1 MSFVIKSEEH
11 IALDSNNMEFDK
23 ILLSGEED
31 GGGGHHN
38 GNVME
43 NEKRMRREIAN
54 SNERRRMQ
62 SINAGFQ
69 SLKNLLPHHEG
80 EKLSKAA
87 ILQQTAEYIYALEQ
101 EKTRLLSQNCQLKR
115 LLDQNDNVAATAG
128 ELQTTTTNKKRKFDN
143 VIQMQTISDSSDE
156 GLGSMSPEP
165 VTIFTVLHKNQ
176 QQQQTGIAP
185 IKDIVEMKHQLEIER
200 RQRINAE
207 EQLRQLECQIYPER
221 IRDVPI
227 HYQHQEVIEHTNNV
241 RDEEMQLSTI
251 TEQTLPNH
259 HLVLHDENIAQNQI
273 VICSTD
279 IDNDDDETED
289 CCDEDDEE
297 LRPESPILQ
306 LQQHQIDIKEELQ
319 QKCEIVQLPKRP
331 VTPQP
336 PIQQQL
342 SPPTNQR
349 LQPILEAAIKAE
361 PKVEV
366 ERINSPVKTN
376 DETSATTTT
385 TTDKTS
391 KNQSRMFVTTSRQNL
406 ETIVEAIRH
415 LEGDHLF
422 GEVAADP
429 QPTQEAPLALTN
441 KPQPITRQLQFE
453 MNPFLQFRN
462 SNPAGT
468 NLALTT
474 TQTAISHH
482 QLQQQRPG
490 VIVVKQNS

>member
-1 MSFVIKSEEH
+1 MQIK
-11 IALDSNNMEFDK
+11 LTK
-23 ILLSGEED
+23 
-31 GGGGHHN
+31 
-38 GNVME
+38 
-43 NEKRMRREIAN
+43 NEKKNRFFIIFF
-54 SNERRRMQ
+54 SLFL
-62 SINAGFQ
+62 FQ
-69 SLKNLLPHHEG
+69 
-80 EKLSKAA
+80 AA

-115 LLDQNDNVAATAG
+115 LLDQNDNVAAAAAG
-128 ELQTTTTNKKRKFDN
+128 ELQTTNKKRKFDN

-165 VTIFTVLHKNQ
+165 VTIFTVLQKNNQ
-176 QQQQTGIAP
+176 QQQQQQSIGP
-185 IKDIVEMKHQLEIER
+185 IKDIVEMKQQLEIER

-207 EQLRQLECQIYPER
+207 EQLRQLECQIFPER

-227 HYQHQEVIEHTNNV
+227 HYQQHQEVIEHTNNI
-241 RDEEMQLSTI
+241 RDEEMTMSLIPES
-251 TEQTLPNH
+251 LPKDQQHQQQQHH
-259 HLVLHDENIAQNQI
+259 HLLLHDDDDDDQIAQNQV
-273 VICSTD
+273 VICSTELD
-279 IDNDDDETED
+279 QDDDETED
-289 CCDEDDEE
+289 CCDEDDDDE
-297 LRPESPILQ
+297 LRSESPILLQQQHPIILKDELIIQQQQHNVGEIIQ
-306 LQQHQIDIKEELQ
+306 LQ
-319 QKCEIVQLPKRP
+319 KRP
-331 VTPQP
+331 VTPTL
-336 PIQQQL
+336 QL
-342 SPPTNQR
+342 QLQSPPPVTVQR

-376 DETSATTTT
+376 DEQSTTTT
-385 TTDKTS
+385 PATTAATDKTS

-422 GEVAADP
+422 GETIE
-429 QPTQEAPLALTN
+429 PTQEAPLALTN
-441 KPQPITRQLQFE
+441 KPTQQQQQQPPQITRQLQFE

-462 SNPAGT
+462 STTTSTTSNQ
-468 NLALTT
+468 LALTS

>member
-1 MSFVIKSEEH
+1 M
-11 IALDSNNMEFDK
+11 
-23 ILLSGEED
+23 
-31 GGGGHHN
+31 
-38 GNVME
+38 
-43 NEKRMRREIAN
+43 
-54 SNERRRMQ
+54 
-62 SINAGFQ
+62 
-69 SLKNLLPHHEG
+69 
-80 EKLSKAA
+80 
-87 ILQQTAEYIYALEQ
+87 EQ

-115 LLDQNDNVAATAG
+115 LLDQNDNTAAAG
-128 ELQTTTTNKKRKFDN
+128 EIQTTNKKRKFDN

-165 VTIFTVLHKNQ
+165 VTIFTVLHKNN
-176 QQQQTGIAP
+176 QQQTGIAP
-185 IKDIVEMKHQLEIER
+185 IKDIAEMKHQLEIER
-200 RQRINAE
+200 RSRINAE

-241 RDEEMQLSTI
+241 RDEEMELSI
-251 TEQTLPNH
+251 IPDTLPNH
-259 HLVLHDENIAQNQI
+259 HLVLHDENIAHNQV

-297 LRPESPILQ
+297 LRPESPIST
-306 LQQHQIDIKEELQ
+306 LQQQHPIDIKDEIQ
-319 QKCEIVQLPKRP
+319 QQQQNCEIVQLQKRP
-331 VTPQP
+331 VTPQQ
-336 PIQQQL
+336 ITQL

-376 DETSATTTT
+376 DETSATQTT

-422 GEVAADP
+422 GEVAE
-429 QPTQEAPLALTN
+429 PTQEAPLALTN
-441 KPQPITRQLQFE
+441 KPPQITRQLQFE

-462 SNPAGT
+462 SNPAAT
-468 NLALTT
+468 NQLALTS

>member
-1 MSFVIKSEEH
+1 M
-11 IALDSNNMEFDK
+11 
-23 ILLSGEED
+23 
-31 GGGGHHN
+31 
-38 GNVME
+38 
-43 NEKRMRREIAN
+43 
-54 SNERRRMQ
+54 
-62 SINAGFQ
+62 
-69 SLKNLLPHHEG
+69 
-80 EKLSKAA
+80 
-87 ILQQTAEYIYALEQ
+87 EQ

-115 LLDQNDNVAATAG
+115 LLDQNDNVAAAG
-128 ELQTTTTNKKRKFDN
+128 EIQTTNKKRKFDN

-165 VTIFTVLHKNQ
+165 VTIFTVLQKNN
-176 QQQQTGIAP
+176 QQQTGIAP
-185 IKDIVEMKHQLEIER
+185 IKDIVEIKHQLEVER

-221 IRDVPI
+221 VRDVPI
-227 HYQHQEVIEHTNNV
+227 HYQHQEVIEHTNNI
-241 RDEEMQLSTI
+241 RGDEEMQMSLI
-251 TEQTLPNH
+251 PETLPN
-259 HLVLHDENIAQNQI
+259 HLVLHDDNIAQNHV

-289 CCDEDDEE
+289 CLEEDDDE
-297 LRPESPILQ
+297 LRPESPIVT
-306 LQQHQIDIKEELQ
+306 QHSNIVKEEVQ
-319 QKCEIVQLPKRP
+319 QQNCEIVIRP

-336 PIQQQL
+336 QIQL
-342 SPPTNQR
+342 PPANQR

-366 ERINSPVKTN
+366 ERINSPVKTQ
-376 DETSATTTT
+376 DETATNQTTL
-385 TTDKTS
+385 TDKTS

-422 GEVAADP
+422 GEVAE
-429 QPTQEAPLALTN
+429 PTQEAPLALTN
-441 KPQPITRQLQFE
+441 KPPQITRQLQFE

-462 SNPAGT
+462 STPAT
-468 NLALTT
+468 ANQLALTS

>member
-1 MSFVIKSEEH
+1 M
-11 IALDSNNMEFDK
+11 
-23 ILLSGEED
+23 
-31 GGGGHHN
+31 
-38 GNVME
+38 
-43 NEKRMRREIAN
+43 
-54 SNERRRMQ
+54 
-62 SINAGFQ
+62 
-69 SLKNLLPHHEG
+69 
-80 EKLSKAA
+80 
-87 ILQQTAEYIYALEQ
+87 
-101 EKTRLLSQNCQLKR
+101 
-115 LLDQNDNVAATAG
+115 DQNDNVAAAG
-128 ELQTTTTNKKRKFDN
+128 EIQTTNKKRKFDN

-165 VTIFTVLHKNQ
+165 VTIFLQKNN
-176 QQQQTGIAP
+176 QQQTGIAP
-185 IKDIVEMKHQLEIER
+185 IKDIAEMKHQLEIER

-227 HYQHQEVIEHTNNV
+227 HYQHQEVIEHTNNIRV
-241 RDEEMQLSTI
+241 DEEMQMSHI
-251 TEQTLPNH
+251 PETLPNH
-259 HLVLHDENIAQNQI
+259 HLVLHDENIAQNQV

-289 CCDEDDEE
+289 CMEEDDDE
-297 LRPESPILQ
+297 LRPESPIITQQHHSIVVKEEEQ
-306 LQQHQIDIKEELQ
+306 LQQQN
-319 QKCEIVQLPKRP
+319 EIVIRP

-336 PIQQQL
+336 QIQL
-342 SPPTNQR
+342 TPPANQR

-366 ERINSPVKTN
+366 ERINSPVKKQ
-376 DETSATTTT
+376 DETATNQTAL
-385 TTDKTS
+385 TDKTS

-422 GEVAADP
+422 GEVAE
-429 QPTQEAPLALTN
+429 PTQEAPLALTN
-441 KPQPITRQLQFE
+441 KPPQITRQLQFE

-462 SNPAGT
+462 STPAT
-468 NLALTT
+468 ANQLALTS